1 MENHEHGQPAET
13 SSLKTVR
20 SVGHI
25 PLRLKTLADSEMIVS

>member
-25 PLRLKTLADSEMIVS
+25 PLRLKADSEMIVS